1 MFGKKDKAAKAEA
14 KAAKVQKTANM
25 KKLEDLYYAAE
36 DARKHAYAPYSDF
49 KVGAALLVKP
59 NEDSVIPI
67 NKIYTGVNIE
77 NGSYGAT
84 LCAERVAFAK
94 AISDGVLEY
103 DIGEN
108 PFVAIA
114 VSAGEEEALP
124 CGICRQFM
132 SEFAPEITIVTKADG
147 QFRIRNPMQLL
158 PESFQL
164 NKEEKEAVAA
174 VESAGNAP
182 AETPAAEEPAEA
194 PAAEG
199 QEEMPAAAEPELVVE
214 TTDEALKKVEEAP
227 EKAEEKLEE

>member
-1 MFGKKDKAAKAEA
+1 MFGKKKTETVEVKEPKEPKPKKA
-14 KAAKVQKTANM
+14 VNM

-49 KVGAALLVKP
+49 RVGAALLVKP
-59 NEDSVIPI
+59 NEDSVLPK
-67 NKIYTGVNIE
+67 NKMYTGVNIE

-108 PFVAIA
+108 PFIAIA
-114 VSAGEEEALP
+114 VSAGDEEALP

-132 SEFAPEITIVTKADG
+132 SEFAPEITVVTKADG
-147 QFRIRNPMQLL
+147 QIRIRNLMQLL

-164 NKEEKEAVAA
+164 NKDEQAAVAA
-174 VESAGNAP
+174 LEAADVTDDAAEVEEVP
-182 AETPAAEEPAEA
+182 AAEPVEEAAEPAAEEAET
-194 PAAEG
+194 E
-199 QEEMPAAAEPELVVE
+199 
-214 TTDEALKKVEEAP
+214 
-227 EKAEEKLEE
+227 EKAE

>member
-1 MFGKKDKAAKAEA
+1 MFGKKKTETVEIKEPKEPKPKKA
-14 KAAKVQKTANM
+14 VNM

-49 KVGAALLVKP
+49 RVGAALLVKP
-59 NEDSVIPI
+59 NEDSVLPK
-67 NKIYTGVNIE
+67 NKMYTGVNIE

-108 PFVAIA
+108 PFIAIA
-114 VSAGEEEALP
+114 VSAGDEEALP

-132 SEFAPEITIVTKADG
+132 SEFAPEITVVTKADG
-147 QFRIRNPMQLL
+147 QIRIRNLMQLL

-164 NKEEKEAVAA
+164 NKDEQAAVAA
-174 VESAGNAP
+174 LEAADVTDDATEVE
-182 AETPAAEEPAEA
+182 EVPAAEPVEEAAEPAEE
-194 PAAEG
+194 AET
-199 QEEMPAAAEPELVVE
+199 E
-214 TTDEALKKVEEAP
+214 
-227 EKAEEKLEE
+227 EKAE

>member
-1 MFGKKDKAAKAEA
+1 MFGKKKTETVEVKEPKEPKPKKA
-14 KAAKVQKTANM
+14 VNM

-49 KVGAALLVKP
+49 RVGAALLVKP
-59 NEDSVIPI
+59 NEDSVLPK
-67 NKIYTGVNIE
+67 NKMYTGVNIE

-114 VSAGEEEALP
+114 VSAGDEEALP

-132 SEFAPEITIVTKADG
+132 SEFAPEITVVTKADG
-147 QFRIRNPMQLL
+147 QIRIRNLMQLL

-164 NKEEKEAVAA
+164 NKDEQAAVAA
-174 VESAGNAP
+174 LEAADVTDDAAEVEEVPAAEP
-182 AETPAAEEPAEA
+182 AEEAAEPAAEEAET
-194 PAAEG
+194 E
-199 QEEMPAAAEPELVVE
+199 
-214 TTDEALKKVEEAP
+214 
-227 EKAEEKLEE
+227 EKAE

>member
-1 MFGKKDKAAKAEA
+1 MFGKKKEGKAEGKKP
-14 KAAKVQKTANM
+14 KAEKVAVVPKTTNM

-49 KVGAALLVKP
+49 RVGAALLVRP

-67 NKIYTGVNIE
+67 NKMYTGVNIE

-108 PFVAIA
+108 PFIAIA

-132 SEFAPEITIVTKADG
+132 SEFAPEITIVTKANG
-147 QFRIRNPMQLL
+147 QIRVRNLMQLL

-164 NKEEKEAVAA
+164 NKDEEAQVAA
-174 VESAGNAP
+174 VESAGTADEEAVE
-182 AETPAAEEPAEA
+182 AEVAEEVPEAVEPELTVEDNEEAAAEEPEAE
-194 PAAEG
+194 
-199 QEEMPAAAEPELVVE
+199 
-214 TTDEALKKVEEAP
+214 
-227 EKAEEKLEE
+227 EKAE

>member
-1 MFGKKDKAAKAEA
+1 MFGKKKTETVNVKEPKEPKPQKA
-14 KAAKVQKTANM
+14 VNM

-36 DARKHAYAPYSDF
+36 NARKHAYAPYSDF
-49 KVGAALLVKP
+49 RVGAALLVKP
-59 NEDSVIPI
+59 NEDSVLPK
-67 NKIYTGVNIE
+67 NKMYTGVNIE

-114 VSAGEEEALP
+114 VSAGDEEALP

-132 SEFAPEITIVTKADG
+132 SEFAPEITVVTKADG
-147 QFRIRNPMQLL
+147 QIRIRNLMQLL

-164 NKEEKEAVAA
+164 NKDEQAAVAA
-174 VESAGNAP
+174 LEAADVSDDAEVE
-182 AETPAAEEPAEA
+182 EVPAAESAE
-194 PAAEG
+194 E
-199 QEEMPAAAEPELVVE
+199 AAAE
-214 TTDEALKKVEEAP
+214 
-227 EKAEEKLEE
+227 EKAE

>member
-1 MFGKKDKAAKAEA
+1 MFGKKKTETVNVKEPKEPKPQKA
-14 KAAKVQKTANM
+14 VNM

-36 DARKHAYAPYSDF
+36 NARKHAYAPYSDF
-49 KVGAALLVKP
+49 RVGAALLVKP
-59 NEDSVIPI
+59 NEDSVLPK
-67 NKIYTGVNIE
+67 NKMYTGVNIE

-114 VSAGEEEALP
+114 VSAGDEEALP

-132 SEFAPEITIVTKADG
+132 SEFAPEITVVTKADG
-147 QFRIRNPMQLL
+147 QIRIRNLMQLL

-164 NKEEKEAVAA
+164 NKDEQAAVAA
-174 VESAGNAP
+174 LEAADVSDEAEVE
-182 AETPAAEEPAEA
+182 EVPAAESAE
-194 PAAEG
+194 E
-199 QEEMPAAAEPELVVE
+199 AAAE
-214 TTDEALKKVEEAP
+214 
-227 EKAEEKLEE
+227 EKAE

>member
-1 MFGKKDKAAKAEA
+1 MFGKKNKDEKADAKPI
-14 KAAKVQKTANM
+14 KTQKTANM

-36 DARKHAYAPYSDF
+36 EARKHAYAPYSDF
-49 KVGAALLVKP
+49 RVGAALLVKP
-59 NEDSVIPI
+59 NEDSVLPI

-132 SEFAPEITIVTKADG
+132 SEFAPEITIVTKAEG
-147 QFRIRNPMQLL
+147 QIRIRNLMQLL

-174 VESAGNAP
+174 VEQAADAP
-182 AETPAAEEPAEA
+182 AEEPD
-194 PAAEG
+194 
-199 QEEMPAAAEPELVVE
+199 LVVE
-214 TTDEALKKVEEAP
+214 TEEAAD
-227 EKAEEKLEE
+227 EKAAE

>member
-1 MFGKKDKAAKAEA
+1 MFGKKKTETVEVKEPKEPKPKKA
-14 KAAKVQKTANM
+14 VNM

-49 KVGAALLVKP
+49 RVGAALLVKP
-59 NEDSVIPI
+59 NEDSVLPK
-67 NKIYTGVNIE
+67 NKMYTGVNIE

-108 PFVAIA
+108 PFIAIA
-114 VSAGEEEALP
+114 VSAGDEEALP

-132 SEFAPEITIVTKADG
+132 SEFAPEITVVTKADG
-147 QFRIRNPMQLL
+147 QIRIRNLMQLL

-164 NKEEKEAVAA
+164 NKDEQAAVAA
-174 VESAGNAP
+174 LEAADVTDDAAEVE
-182 AETPAAEEPAEA
+182 EVPAAEPVEEAAEPVEEAAEPAEE
-194 PAAEG
+194 AET
-199 QEEMPAAAEPELVVE
+199 EENAE
-214 TTDEALKKVEEAP
+214 
-227 EKAEEKLEE
+227 

>member
-1 MFGKKDKAAKAEA
+1 MFGKKKTETVNVKEPKEPKPQKA
-14 KAAKVQKTANM
+14 VNM

-36 DARKHAYAPYSDF
+36 NARKHAYAPYSDF
-49 KVGAALLVKP
+49 RVGAALLVKP
-59 NEDSVIPI
+59 NEDSVLPM
-67 NKIYTGVNIE
+67 NKMYTGVNIE

-114 VSAGEEEALP
+114 VSAGDEEALP

-132 SEFAPEITIVTKADG
+132 SEFAPEITVVTKADG
-147 QFRIRNPMQLL
+147 QIRIRNLMQLL

-164 NKEEKEAVAA
+164 NKDEQAAVAA
-174 VESAGNAP
+174 LEAADVSDE
-182 AETPAAEEPAEA
+182 AEIEEVPAAE
-194 PAAEG
+194 
-199 QEEMPAAAEPELVVE
+199 AAAE
-214 TTDEALKKVEEAP
+214 
-227 EKAEEKLEE
+227 EKAE

>member
-1 MFGKKDKAAKAEA
+1 M
-14 KAAKVQKTANM
+14 
-25 KKLEDLYYAAE
+25 
-36 DARKHAYAPYSDF
+36 
-49 KVGAALLVKP
+49 LVKP
-59 NEDSVIPI
+59 NEDSVLPI

-108 PFVAIA
+108 PFVAIG

-147 QFRIRNPMQLL
+147 QIRIRNLMQLL

-174 VESAGNAP
+174 VEQ
-182 AETPAAEEPAEA
+182 AADEPAEVP
-194 PAAEG
+194 PAV
-199 QEEMPAAAEPELVVE
+199 EPELVVE
-214 TTDEALKKVEEAP
+214 TENEADEKT
-227 EKAEEKLEE
+227 AE

>member
-1 MFGKKDKAAKAEA
+1 MFGKKNKEEKAEA
-14 KAAKVQKTANM
+14 KPVKAQKTANM

-36 DARKHAYAPYSDF
+36 EARKHAYAPYSDF
-49 KVGAALLVKP
+49 RVGAALLVKP
-59 NEDSVIPI
+59 NEDSVLPI

-147 QFRIRNPMQLL
+147 QIRIRNLMQLL

-174 VESAGNAP
+174 VEQ
-182 AETPAAEEPAEA
+182 AADEPAEV
-194 PAAEG
+194 P
-199 QEEMPAAAEPELVVE
+199 PAAEPELVVE
-214 TTDEALKKVEEAP
+214 TENEADEKT
-227 EKAEEKLEE
+227 AE

>member
-1 MFGKKDKAAKAEA
+1 MFGKKNKAEKAEA
-14 KAAKVQKTANM
+14 KAPKSQKTANM

-49 KVGAALLVKP
+49 RVGAALLVKP

-67 NKIYTGVNIE
+67 NKMYTGVNIE

-94 AISDGVLEY
+94 AISDGILEY

-108 PFVAIA
+108 PFIAIA
-114 VSAGEEEALP
+114 VSAGDEEALP

-132 SEFAPEITIVTKADG
+132 SEFAPEITIVTKANG
-147 QFRIRNPMQLL
+147 QIRVRNLMQLL

-164 NKEEKEAVAA
+164 DKEEKEAPAS
-174 VESAGNAP
+174 EEKP
-182 AETPAAEEPAEA
+182 AEEKPAEEVPEA
-194 PAAEG
+194 V
-199 QEEMPAAAEPELVVE
+199 EPELEVE
-214 TTDEALKKVEEAP
+214 AAEDAAEVPETEEEA
-227 EKAEEKLEE
+227 E

>member
-1 MFGKKDKAAKAEA
+1 MFGKKSKDEKAEA
-14 KAAKVQKTANM
+14 KPAKTPKTANM

-36 DARKHAYAPYSDF
+36 EARKHAYAPYSDF
-49 KVGAALLVKP
+49 RVGAALLVKP
-59 NEDSVIPI
+59 NEDSVLPI

-114 VSAGEEEALP
+114 VSAGEEESLP

-132 SEFAPEITIVTKADG
+132 SEFAPEITIVTKSDG
-147 QFRIRNPMQLL
+147 QIRIRNLMQLL

-174 VESAGNAP
+174 VEQAAEAP
-182 AETPAAEEPAEA
+182 IEEPAEV
-194 PAAEG
+194 P
-199 QEEMPAAAEPELVVE
+199 PAAEPEPVVE
-214 TTDEALKKVEEAP
+214 TDEETDEKT
-227 EKAEEKLEE
+227 AE

>member
-1 MFGKKDKAAKAEA
+1 MFGKKNKDEKADAKPI
-14 KAAKVQKTANM
+14 KTQKTANM

-36 DARKHAYAPYSDF
+36 EARKHAYAPYSDF
-49 KVGAALLVKP
+49 RVGAALLVKP
-59 NEDSVIPI
+59 NEDSVLPI

-132 SEFAPEITIVTKADG
+132 SEFAPEITIVTKAEG
-147 QFRIRNPMQLL
+147 QIRIRNLMQLL

-174 VESAGNAP
+174 VEQAAD
-182 AETPAAEEPAEA
+182 TPAEEPD
-194 PAAEG
+194 
-199 QEEMPAAAEPELVVE
+199 LVVE
-214 TTDEALKKVEEAP
+214 TEEAAD
-227 EKAEEKLEE
+227 EKAAE

>member
-1 MFGKKDKAAKAEA
+1 
-14 KAAKVQKTANM
+14 M

-36 DARKHAYAPYSDF
+36 NARKHAYAPYSDF
-49 KVGAALLVKP
+49 RVGAALLVKP
-59 NEDSVIPI
+59 NEDSVLPV

-108 PFVAIA
+108 PFIAIA
-114 VSAGEEEALP
+114 VAAGDDEALP

-147 QFRIRNPMQLL
+147 QFRIRNLMQLL

-182 AETPAAEEPAEA
+182 AAEATAEA
-194 PAAEG
+194 PAAE
-199 QEEMPAAAEPELVVE
+199 ETAEIPPAAEPELVVE
-214 TTDEALKKVEEAP
+214 TADDVLEDAAEAP
-227 EKAEEKLEE
+227 EKVEGKLEE